1 MRLHDGQDAHG
12 RANASM
18 DKRQRDHAREARLCA
33 SPPGAEPP
41 TPPISP
47 TAGMPAVMQQLV
59 APLAAEI
66 ARLGD
71 VTRTQAEE
79 IGLLRERVR
88 VADAER
94 QQANGQAAPGA
105 EEQQQAQRLAAV
117 EARARAAADIQ
128 HLQAATLAGVR
139 ARLAQ
144 LEADRDA
151 RARGE
156 GQQHAALDAYQD
168 IQEDSAGREDTPE
181 RRTAERRTRPT
192 EWIVEERRQFERRAQ
207 QDRQRFEDNVMAPYV
222 PPPPTAIPHPDER
235 APRPSDA
242 VVEEEER
249 PTSPTVE
256 DRRAKEKHQRHLSL
270 LARILRRLRLR

>member
-1 MRLHDGQDAHG
+1 
-12 RANASM
+12 M
-18 DKRQRDHAREARLCA
+18 DKRQRDHAREARLRA

-47 TAGMPAVMQQLV
+47 TAGMQAVMQQLV

-71 VTRTQAEE
+71 VTRTQAAE

-88 VADAER
+88 VAEGTR
-94 QQANGQAAPGA
+94 QQANGQAAHLE
-105 EEQQQAQRLAAV
+105 EEQQQALRFAAV
-117 EARARAAADIQ
+117 EERARAAADAQ
-128 HLQAATLAGVR
+128 LMQAATLAGVR

-181 RRTAERRTRPT
+181 RRKADRRTRTT

-207 QDRQRFEDNVMAPYV
+207 QDRQRFEENVMAQYV
-222 PPPPTAIPHPDER
+222 PPSPTAIPHPDER
-235 APRPSDA
+235 TPRPSNA

-256 DRRAKEKHQRHLSL
+256 DRHAKEKHQRHPSL
-270 LARILRRLRLR
+270 RARILRRLRLRLRLR

>member
-18 DKRQRDHAREARLCA
+18 DKRQRDHAREARLRA

-47 TAGMPAVMQQLV
+47 TAGMQAVMQQLV

-88 VADAER
+88 VAEGTR
-94 QQANGQAAPGA
+94 QQANGQAAHLE
-105 EEQQQAQRLAAV
+105 EEQQQALRFAAV
-117 EARARAAADIQ
+117 EESARAAADAQ
-128 HLQAATLAGVR
+128 LMQAATLAGVR

-181 RRTAERRTRPT
+181 RRKADRRTRTT

-207 QDRQRFEDNVMAPYV
+207 QDRQRFEENVMAQYV
-222 PPPPTAIPHPDER
+222 PPSPTAIPHPDER